1 MSISV
6 LHILPSLA
14 LGGAERVTIELAH
27 LQRREGL
34 DAQILS
40 LGKQQ
45 DFLVAAVKSRDI
57 PLQLCSAGG
66 TRIGRY
72 RCIASHF
79 KRFDVLHIHSPRG
92 LRYIAPIIPFFAG
105 KTIIYTRHGLDP
117 LDSPYWTFIHKMMRP
132 FIDYVTF
139 VTSSGYDVF
148 QQNHHWDE
156 NKLRVVTNGVYVPES
171 AAAIPGKPLRFASVG
186 RMVRLKGQPNL
197 LAAVSQLEA
206 HFGEKSAEEFVLKFF
221 GIGPMEAELRQQAGD
236 IGDGLVEFCG
246 EVQDLEA
253 IYSDVDVI
261 VVASESEGLSMVIIE
276 AMARGIPAIG
286 TDVGGNSTL
295 IHEGET
301 GLLVPYGSVEALAEA
316 MLKLLNNTQLI
327 TDYGVAAKRL
337 ISEQFSLLDTHKAY
351 MQCYLK
357 QEIQE

>member
-27 LQRREGL
+27 IQRQEGL

-40 LGKQQ
+40 LGSEQ
-45 DFLVAAVKSRDI
+45 DFLVAAVKARNI
-57 PLQLCSAGG
+57 PLQICAAGPM
-66 TRIGRY
+66 RIQRY
-72 RCIASHF
+72 MQIASCF

-92 LRYIAPIIPFFAG
+92 LRYIAPIIPFFFS

-117 LDSPYWTFIHKMMRP
+117 LDSSNWRFIHKMMRP

-139 VTSSGYDVF
+139 VTQSGYDVF
-148 QQNHHWDE
+148 RENHHWDE
-156 NKLRVVTNGVYVPES
+156 AKMRVVTNGVYVPDS
-171 AAAIPGKPLRFASVG
+171 AAIQPGKPLRFGSVG
-186 RMVRLKGQPNL
+186 RMVRLKGQLNL
-197 LAAVSQLEA
+197 LAAISQLEA
-206 HFGEKSAEEFVLKFF
+206 CYGEKSTQEFVLKFF
-221 GIGPMEAELRQQAGD
+221 GTGPMETDLRQQAAT
-236 IGDGLVEFCG
+236 IGTGLVEFCG

-253 IYSDVDVI
+253 IYSDIDVI

-295 IHEGET
+295 IHEGTT
-301 GLLVPYGSVEALAEA
+301 GLLVPYGSVDALAKA
-316 MLKLLNNTQLI
+316 MMKLLENNQLI
-327 TDYGVAAKRL
+327 KDYGVAAKRL
-337 ISEQFSLLDTHKAY
+337 ISDQFSLLDTHTAY
-351 MQCYLK
+351 MQSYQK
-357 QEIQE
+357 QVIR